1 MSVFTQLNVPDP
13 VPLVF
18 DAPALPHQAQHGFG
32 AGSQCGE
39 EIVGLFGRLAV
50 AAAGGEQLHDP
61 AGAGPVLLDVLRRFP
76 GPQDPGR
83 VAPMPFLVIHCSERD
98 LTLSLELAADL
109 PVQGLLV
116 ALDRQE
122 HVGPLGEAP
131 VKNDCVVC
139 SASAWI
145 RTPSRSRPASSSLR
159 AARSL
164 DSPVSYAF

>member
-18 DAPALPHQAQHGFG
+18 DAPTLPYQAQHGPR
-32 AGSQCGE
+32 AGSQGGE

-50 AAAGGEQLHDP
+50 AAAGGDQLHDP
-61 AGAGPVLLDVLRRFP
+61 AAARPVLLDVLRRFP

-83 VAPMPFLVIHCSERD
+83 VAPMPFLVIHCGEKD
-98 LTLSLELAADL
+98 LTLTLELAADL

-116 ALDRQE
+116 AIDRQE

-145 RTPSRSRPASSSLR
+145 RTPSRSRLASSSLR